1 MAQETEGFKRRLF
14 GGFDKRN
21 VVEYIE
27 KLAEERN
34 ALQDERITLREENQ
48 ALRERLSALEEQASA
63 PVPEP
68 SPEPPAPPE
77 REQSAPDP
85 KRASDE
91 DAREILTE
99 LKTRYDALC
108 ADIRINVSQTSS
120 DVERLGKKITLL
132 TEALEAAGRQLSEL
146 ADRPCGTEQASENAS
161 GTDET
166 GGPHE

>member
-1 MAQETEGFKRRLF
+1 MAQETGGFKRRLF

-34 ALQDERITLREENQ
+34 ALQNERIALQEENE

-63 PVPEP
+63 PEPSAPPEPEP
-68 SPEPPAPPE
+68 SPEPPASMGE
-77 REQSAPDP
+77 
-85 KRASDE
+85 
-91 DAREILTE
+91 AREILTE
-99 LKTRYDALC
+99 LKNRYDALC

-132 TEALEAAGRQLSEL
+132 TEALEAAGRRITEL
-146 ADRPCGTEQASENAS
+146 ADRPCGTEQALENS
-161 GTDET
+161 TGTIET